1 MWGDNQV
8 IPSYPAS
15 VVCTCGPYW
24 SIIPPAPCPIHGGSL
39 MQPYAYPWWLATIY
53 NTTVYNP
60 VVLLPPPPD
69 YNPDDAMREI

>member
-1 MWGDNQV
+1 
-8 IPSYPAS
+8 
-15 VVCTCGPYW
+15 
-24 SIIPPAPCPIHGGSL
+24 